1 MEPGH
6 WPSEH
11 SDALRDY
18 FLKGMSYAEIGRQIN
33 ARFGTA
39 YTRSAVAGRAK
50 RLGLV
55 APQWVMSPSIAPS
68 LPGEAGLLSPRR
80 PAFVAPQWVMS
91 PSIAPSLPGE
101 AGLLSPRRPAL
112 LNLPPKS
119 ALKPAAQVKLRC
131 VGVQPRLV
139 QLVELAKADCRYPY
153 GGDKDGEEIAFCGHP
168 RQPGSSY
175 CAPHARLTRRSGAA
189 SARVAGP
196 VVLRLVSAA

>member
-33 ARFGTA
+33 ARFVTA
-39 YTRSAVAGRAK
+39 YTRNAVVGRAK
-50 RLGLV
+50 RLGLIV
-55 APQWVMSPSIAPS
+55 PVRTTSPSIVPVLPS
-68 LPGEAGLLSPRR
+68 GACLILPHR
-80 PAFVAPQWVMS
+80 P
-91 PSIAPSLPGE
+91 G
-101 AGLLSPRRPAL
+101 L

-119 ALKPAAQVKLRC
+119 AMKPAEPVKLRC

-139 QLVELAKADCRYPY
+139 PLVELASEDCRYPY
-153 GGDKDGEEIAFCGHP
+153 GGDKDGEEITFCGHP
-168 RQPGSSY
+168 REPGSSY
-175 CAPHARLTRRSGAA
+175 CAPHARLTRRAGAG

>member
-18 FLKGMSYAEIGRQIN
+18 FLKGISYAEIGRRIN

-55 APQWVMSPSIAPS
+55 APDRVTSPSIVPS
-68 LPGEAGLLSPRR
+68 LPGGAGHLSR
-80 PAFVAPQWVMS
+80 PA
-91 PSIAPSLPGE
+91 
-101 AGLLSPRRPAL
+101 

-119 ALKPAAQVKLRC
+119 ALKPARAKLRC

-139 QLVELAKADCRYPY
+139 QLVDLAPADCRYPY

-168 RQPGSSY
+168 RQPASSY

>member
-18 FLKGMSYAEIGRQIN
+18 FLKGMSYAEIARQIN

-39 YTRSAVAGRAK
+39 YTRNAVIGRAK

-55 APQWVMSPSIAPS
+55 VPEWMMSPSIVPS
-68 LPGEAGLLSPRR
+68 LPGELGLLSPRR
-80 PAFVAPQWVMS
+80 AA
-91 PSIAPSLPGE
+91 LPN
-101 AGLLSPRRPAL
+101 LSV
-112 LNLPPKS
+112 PPKS
-119 ALKPAAQVKLRC
+119 AMKPAAQVKLRC
-131 VGVQPRLV
+131 VGVQPRLI
-139 QLVELAKADCRYPY
+139 QLVELEAADCRYPY

-175 CAPHARLTRRSGAA
+175 CPPHARLTRRSGAV

-196 VVLRLVSAA
+196 VVLRLISAA

>member
-39 YTRSAVAGRAK
+39 YTRSAVVGRAK

-55 APQWVMSPSIAPS
+55 VPQWMTSPSIVPDEPS
-68 LPGEAGLLSPRR
+68 LLSPRR
-80 PAFVAPQWVMS
+80 AA
-91 PSIAPSLPGE
+91 LPN
-101 AGLLSPRRPAL
+101 

-119 ALKPAAQVKLRC
+119 AMKPAARVKLRC
-131 VGVQPRLV
+131 VGVQPRLI
-139 QLVELAKADCRYPY
+139 QLVELEPTDCRYPY
-153 GGDKDGEEIAFCGHP
+153 GGDKDGEEITFCGHP
-168 RQPGSSY
+168 RQPSSSY
-175 CAPHARLTRRSGAA
+175 CTPHARLTRRSEAG

-196 VVLRLVSAA
+196 VVLKLVSAA

>member
-33 ARFGTA
+33 GRFGTT
-39 YTRSAVAGRAK
+39 YTRNAVAGRAK
-50 RLGLV
+50 RLGLA
-55 APQWVMSPSIAPS
+55 APARMTSPSIVPS
-68 LPGEAGLLSPRR
+68 LPSGACLIGPPRAAV
-80 PAFVAPQWVMS
+80 PN
-91 PSIAPSLPGE
+91 
-101 AGLLSPRRPAL
+101 

-119 ALKPAAQVKLRC
+119 AMKPARVKLRC

-139 QLVELAKADCRYPY
+139 ALGELGRDDCRYPY
-153 GGDKDGEEIAFCGHP
+153 GGDKDGEGIAFCGHP

-175 CAPHARLTRRSGAA
+175 CTPHACLTRRSEAA
-189 SARVAGP
+189 SARAAGP
-196 VVLRLVSAA
+196 VVLRLISAA

>member
-39 YTRSAVAGRAK
+39 YTRSAVVGRAK

-55 APQWVMSPSIAPS
+55 VPEWITSPSIV
-68 LPGEAGLLSPRR
+68 PGEPSLLSPRR
-80 PAFVAPQWVMS
+80 AA
-91 PSIAPSLPGE
+91 LPN
-101 AGLLSPRRPAL
+101 

-119 ALKPAAQVKLRC
+119 AMKPPARVKLRC
-131 VGVQPRLV
+131 VGVQPRLI
-139 QLVELAKADCRYPY
+139 QLVELEPADCRYPY
-153 GGDKDGEEIAFCGHP
+153 GGDKDGEEITFCGHP

-175 CAPHARLTRRSGAA
+175 CAPHSRLTRRSGAA

-196 VVLRLVSAA
+196 VVLKLVSAA